1 MIKNILPLVVILTS
15 TQLVG
20 QDIAIE
26 PIFFG
31 IHRSTGGIW
40 QGEAKPISFAGW
52 GVRGNIEYGNLRLDA
67 DLVLM
72 RFFGLTGLPNRFS
85 PEQGFSWKQHATGI
99 TEEFDTDYSSM
110 KMTYKV
116 GGFVAVLG
124 KFSQSWGPGLH
135 SLTIS
140 DKPPTYPQFGF
151 EWAINENLQFS
162 YFHGD
167 LFSGLQSQSV
177 DLDSSLYGIRRVFLD
192 RHIATHRLEWRPID
206 GLAVGL
212 LETVVYGGRGIET
225 IYLMPF
231 MSLWSAQHYLGD
243 TDNVQMSAD
252 LAWRPNPSLKLYG
265 VFLMDEWRPQ
275 DTFKKTNRNWFAWQ
289 GGIELQSI
297 IVDHDCLAA
306 EATWTDHR
314 INRHRFPI
322 NDFYSHGYPLGHWIG
337 AHAQSLFVS
346 YILPR
351 WGSHFMVSYLY
362 AKRGA
367 HTDTMVTDQYNSK
380 PYERFSGN
388 TEAIQT
394 FNLTIGRPVWKK
406 LWVELGFSLIDWNN
420 AGFDP
425 SKPEVGNGD
434 DVNKT
439 SITAGFYYNF
449 NFPGYLTTL
458 LQAQ

>member
-1 MIKNILPLVVILTS
+1 
-15 TQLVG
+15 
-20 QDIAIE
+20 
-26 PIFFG
+26 
-31 IHRSTGGIW
+31 
-40 QGEAKPISFAGW
+40 
-52 GVRGNIEYGNLRLDA
+52 
-67 DLVLM
+67 
-72 RFFGLTGLPNRFS
+72 
-85 PEQGFSWKQHATGI
+85 
-99 TEEFDTDYSSM
+99 
-110 KMTYKV
+110 
-116 GGFVAVLG
+116 
-124 KFSQSWGPGLH
+124 
-135 SLTIS
+135 
-140 DKPPTYPQFGF
+140 
-151 EWAINENLQFS
+151 
-162 YFHGD
+162 
-167 LFSGLQSQSV
+167 
-177 DLDSSLYGIRRVFLD
+177 
-192 RHIATHRLEWRPID
+192 
-206 GLAVGL
+206 
-212 LETVVYGGRGIET
+212 
-225 IYLMPF
+225 
-231 MSLWSAQHYLGD
+231 
-243 TDNVQMSAD
+243 MSAD

-275 DTFKKTNRNWFAWQ
+275 DTFKKTNHNWFAWQ

-367 HTDTMVTDQYNSK
+367 HTDTMVSDQYNSL

-388 TEAIQT
+388 TEAIQSFDVT
-394 FNLTIGRPVWKK
+394 VGRPVWKK

-420 AGFDP
+420 AGFNP
-425 SKPEVGNGD
+425 AKPEVGNGY

-439 SITAGFYYNF
+439 SITVGFYYNF